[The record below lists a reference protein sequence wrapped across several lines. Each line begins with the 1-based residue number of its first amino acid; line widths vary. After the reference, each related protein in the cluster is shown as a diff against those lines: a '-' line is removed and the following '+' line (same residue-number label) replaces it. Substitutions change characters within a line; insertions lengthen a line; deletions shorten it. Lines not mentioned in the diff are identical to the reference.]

1 MHNFMNLPLRT
12 KLVLASLSLALMGA
26 GLLMLAN

>member
-1 MHNFMNLPLRT
+1 MHNFMNLPLRA
-12 KLVLASLSLALMGA
+12 KLVLASVSLVMIGA